1 MRFQFEYTL
10 CPEDFIALN
19 KLLNQIVSPKRSK
32 IMKGV
37 FALLGVL
44 TAGLGVT
51 YLQQAQY
58 ASAVFLILV
67 GAFFFYR
74 MYTFG
79 KLGKRQAARLAAG
92 STDARCL
99 VLDEEGIHMRDS
111 SGDVLRPY
119 TDVQDLVYVDE
130 RYFLVFDRQRI
141 QLLALSALTEG
152 DPEALRPFLEEK
164 LGRET
169 NELV

>member
-1 MRFQFEYTL
+1 MRFQFQYTL
-10 CPEDFIALN
+10 SPEDFIALN
-19 KLLNQIVSPKRSK
+19 KMLNQTGSKRSK
-32 IMKGV
+32 VLRGV
-37 FALLGVL
+37 FALFGVL

-51 YLQQAQY
+51 YLEQKQY
-58 ASAVFLILV
+58 SSAVFLLLV
-67 GAFFFYR
+67 GVFFFYR

-79 KLGKRQAARLAAG
+79 KLGKRQAARLAA
-92 STDARCL
+92 SATDERCVTL
-99 VLDEEGIHMRDS
+99 EEDGVRMRDS

-119 TDVQDLVYVDE
+119 EDVQDLVYLDE
-130 RYFLVFDRQRI
+130 RYFLVFDKQRI